1 MTTMTF
7 RTNNYTEMLLNAGFT
22 KRQADTQIQILQEVI
37 ESETQNLATGEGI
50 LKAKLD
56 IIKWV
61 VSVGI
66 AQIGLTVGLI
76 AIFLK

>member
-7 RTNNYTEMLLNAGFT
+7 RTNNYIEMLLNAGFT

-37 ESETQNLATGEGI
+37 ESETQNLATGEDI